1 MATDP
6 LEFGGEEQFAADARR
21 VFDVVTDLDVLAR
34 VMPDVESSRRIDA
47 DTLSCVV
54 RPGFSFLRGKL
65 NVTIHR
71 LLSDDTRPTDNAAAD
86 AALATRF
93 RVESKAIGVQIVV
106 ETSLHV
112 EPASGTTDENAGE
125 AVGAS
130 TTAPDARSTL
140 KWQAAVIER
149 KGLVAAVSPT
159 LLRAAAEKVIQE
171 TWLRLRAELEKG
183 SRS

>member
-34 VMPDVESSRRIDA
+34 VMPDVESSRRIDENSLA
-47 DTLSCVV
+47 CVV

-65 NVTIHR
+65 NVTVTR
-71 LLSDDTRPTDNAAAD
+71 LAPDETDASEEIAKD
-86 AALATRF
+86 AALAARF
-93 RVESKAIGVQIVV
+93 RVASKAIGVQIVV
-106 ETSLHV
+106 ETSLRI
-112 EPASGTTDENAGE
+112 EPTNQTADTSASDAPSD
-125 AVGAS
+125 AS
-130 TTAPDARSTL
+130 DRSTL

-159 LLRAAAEKVIQE
+159 LLRAAAERVIQE
-171 TWLRLRAELEKG
+171 TWLRLRAELETG